1 MKKVKTAK
9 GRVIDMAAMVA
20 ANEAQR
26 AVGNVHM
33 NAKGDRLDK
42 GGKVVATVQRV
53 ARKQAD
59 EAQPVVTAPIS
70 NPTKNKTAVKTAPKV
85 EEYEP
90 AILTQSTKQREDGT
104 VYIEVEYDDG
114 SIETRE
120 LTPEEL
126 KTLNTGEEL

>member
-53 ARKQAD
+53 ARTHAD
-59 EAQPVVTAPIS
+59 AQQPVVTAPIS
-70 NPTKNKTAVKTAPKV
+70 NPTQHKAVKSAPKV

-90 AILTQSTKQREDGT
+90 AIMHQSTKQREDGT

-120 LTPEEL
+120 LTEAEL
-126 KTLNTGEEL
+126 KSLNTGEEL

>member
-26 AVGNVHM
+26 AVGNVRM
-33 NAKGDRLDK
+33 NANGDRLDK

-53 ARKQAD
+53 ARVQAD
-59 EAQPVVTAPIS
+59 AQQPVETAPIS
-70 NPTKNKTAVKTAPKV
+70 NPTQHKAAVKTAPKV

-90 AILTQSTKQREDGT
+90 AITNQSTKKREDGT
-104 VYIEVEYDDG
+104 VYIEIEYDDG

-120 LTPEEL
+120 LTAEEL
-126 KTLNTGEEL
+126 STLNAGEEL

>member
-53 ARKQAD
+53 ARTHAD

-90 AILTQSTKQREDGT
+90 AILTQNTKQREDGT